1 MDDNWIVWFI
11 LGPFVF
17 SLMFAGP
24 LIGLLIAASIRFTLG
39 FRGWLIFLSVLFIS
53 FVYYLFIVPSDTMLG
68 ELLVMKVVM
77 AVHTAVVTI
86 LIMWGI
92 EKIIQLVNKKRNTQ
106 KPMDK

>member
-24 LIGLLIAASIRFTLG
+24 LIGLLIAAFIRFTLG

-68 ELLVMKVVM
+68 ELLVMKVAM

-86 LIMWGI
+86 LIMSGI

>member
-24 LIGLLIAASIRFTLG
+24 LIGLLIAAFIRFTLG
-39 FRGWLIFLSVLFIS
+39 FRGCLIFLSVLFIS

-68 ELLVMKVVM
+68 ELFVMKVAM
-77 AVHTAVVTI
+77 AVHTAIVTI

-92 EKIIQLVNKKRNTQ
+92 EKIIQLVNKKQNTQ
-106 KPMDK
+106 KPTDK

>member
-24 LIGLLIAASIRFTLG
+24 LIGLLIGAFIRFTLG
-39 FRGWLIFLSVLFIS
+39 FRGWLIFLSVLCIS

-68 ELLVMKVVM
+68 ELLVMKVAM
-77 AVHTAVVTI
+77 AVHTAIVTI

-92 EKIIQLVNKKRNTQ
+92 EKIIQLINKKRNTQ

>member
-39 FRGWLIFLSVLFIS
+39 FQGWLIFLSVLFIS

>member
-24 LIGLLIAASIRFTLG
+24 LIGLLIAAFIRFTLG

-53 FVYYLFIVPSDTMLG
+53 FVYYLFIVPSDTRLG
-68 ELLVMKVVM
+68 EMFVMKVAM
-77 AVHTAVVTI
+77 AVHTAIVTI

-92 EKIIQLVNKKRNTQ
+92 EKLIQLVNNKQNTQ
-106 KPMDK
+106 KPTDK

>member
-1 MDDNWIVWFI
+1 MDDNWFVWFI

-24 LIGLLIAASIRFTLG
+24 LIGLLIAAFIRFTLG

-53 FVYYLFIVPSDTMLG
+53 FVYYLFTVPSDTMLG
-68 ELLVMKVVM
+68 ELFVMKVAM
-77 AVHTAVVTI
+77 AVHTAIVTI

>member
-68 ELLVMKVVM
+68 ELLVMKVAM

-92 EKIIQLVNKKRNTQ
+92 EKMIQLVNKKRNTQ

>member
-1 MDDNWIVWFI
+1 MDDHWFVWFI

-24 LIGLLIAASIRFTLG
+24 LLGLLIAAFIRFTLG
-39 FRGWLIFLSVLFIS
+39 FRVWLIFLSVLFIS

-68 ELLVMKVVM
+68 ELFVMKVAM
-77 AVHTAVVTI
+77 AVHTAIVTI